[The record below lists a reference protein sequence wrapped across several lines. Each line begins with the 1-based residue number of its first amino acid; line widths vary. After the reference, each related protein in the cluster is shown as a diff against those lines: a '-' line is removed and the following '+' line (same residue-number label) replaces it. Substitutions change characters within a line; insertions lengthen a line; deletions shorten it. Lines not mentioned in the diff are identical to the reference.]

1 MSGPAVT
8 DSAVR
13 DSSDKPRAQRVRI
26 QLSFNRGTGSDL
38 EEALRIAGL
47 SPSDSGVMAQVFV
60 LGALAW
66 SQGGGVN
73 RTRDGL
79 HATFPAGVPAPE
91 GLVEPR
97 PVVAP
102 TPPLAAKGRDA
113 QEKTPARAEPSK
125 ARTSVSPVVPAPAK
139 PAPSTSLPPASEPRA
154 VTAPAASTVAEAIAA
169 SGMRDAGPAT
179 DGDAAAAD
187 QQDADFDPMNVNI
200 AELSLPPLT

>member
-13 DSSDKPRAQRVRI
+13 DSSAKPRAKRVRI
-26 QLSFNRGTGSDL
+26 QLSFNRGSGSDL
-38 EEALRIAGL
+38 EEALSIAGL

-97 PVVAP
+97 PIVVA
-102 TPPLAAKGRDA
+102 TPPPAAKGRDA

-125 ARTSVSPVVPAPAK
+125 SRASASPVAPAPEK
-139 PAPSTSLPPASEPRA
+139 PAPSSVLPPVSEPQA
-154 VTAPAASTVAEAIAA
+154 VTVPTASTVAVAIAA
-169 SGMRDAGPAT
+169 AGIPDAGPAT
-179 DGDAAAAD
+179 VGDAAAAD